1 MSLVNDL
8 PPTLP
13 LLLFATSDLPAAK
26 IPYDLAGLFSVSC
39 EQVSEFIHDFYRR
52 YLVQHHYVNIN

>member
-13 LLLFATSDLPAAK
+13 LLLFATSDLPATK
-26 IPYDLAGLFSVSC
+26 IPYDLAVLFSVSC
-39 EQVSEFIHDFYRR
+39 EQVSEFIRFLSSLFGTASLRKC
-52 YLVQHHYVNIN
+52 